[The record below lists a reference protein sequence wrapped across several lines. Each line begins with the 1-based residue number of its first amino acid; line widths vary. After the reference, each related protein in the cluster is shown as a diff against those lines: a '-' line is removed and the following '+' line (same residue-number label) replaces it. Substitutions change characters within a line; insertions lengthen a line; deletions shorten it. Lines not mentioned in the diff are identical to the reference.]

1 MTKKKITNAIF
12 FFFFF
17 FFKFYES
24 RTRKVVVFCLK
35 KFSLPPGGM
44 AEKEPHLKLILG
56 LPTLLAPLFRSWE
69 IGGTRKAAF
78 SSLDFF
84 KVAASNRTTIL
95 LRHRFKDLFACHK
108 TEKKKLYLLHT
119 SFSFCY
125 FFPLWIRDD
134 GKVFNQ
140 SDGANFLMLFLPLQ
154 QHQAN
159 VYVFFYTAT
168 NRLSTEKKNT

>member
-1 MTKKKITNAIF
+1 MRI
-12 FFFFF
+12 F

-56 LPTLLAPLFRSWE
+56 LPTLLAPLSRSWE

-95 LRHRFKDLFACHK
+95 LWHRFKDLFAYHK
-108 TEKKKLYLLHT
+108 TEKKIVSSSHKFFILLL
-119 SFSFCY
+119 FS
-125 FFPLWIRDD
+125 
-134 GKVFNQ
+134 
-140 SDGANFLMLFLPLQ
+140 LMD
-154 QHQAN
+154 
-159 VYVFFYTAT
+159 
-168 NRLSTEKKNT
+168 